1 MPFIYQLYLW
11 RRKMNVGWFEAMQ
24 TPYEVIMQDL
34 GIMELEGEYLH
45 KQPEAP
51 KKQKG
56 LSYGVP
62 NQ

>member
-1 MPFIYQLYLW
+1 
-11 RRKMNVGWFEAMQ
+11 MNVGWFEAMQ